1 MMNRLKG
8 YGSMLGKGLLLQ
20 MAPGV
25 AKGVIK
31 ELFTQYQVTVGKVV
45 DDVKNNRPL
54 LDNIG
59 EEQLKNLKG
68 AGSALGNLD
77 FIDAKFVID
86 SIKDDFPAVASLF
99 LSWTD
104 ANQWLL
110 RQINALKKIAQ
121 SDNDSH
127 Y

>member
-25 AKGVIK
+25 AKGVIR
-31 ELFTQYQVTVGKVV
+31 ELFTQYQVTVEKVV

>member
-45 DDVKNNRPL
+45 D
-54 LDNIG
+54 
-59 EEQLKNLKG
+59 E
-68 AGSALGNLD
+68 
-77 FIDAKFVID
+77 
-86 SIKDDFPAVASLF
+86 
-99 LSWTD
+99 
-104 ANQWLL
+104 
-110 RQINALKKIAQ
+110 
-121 SDNDSH
+121 
-127 Y
+127 